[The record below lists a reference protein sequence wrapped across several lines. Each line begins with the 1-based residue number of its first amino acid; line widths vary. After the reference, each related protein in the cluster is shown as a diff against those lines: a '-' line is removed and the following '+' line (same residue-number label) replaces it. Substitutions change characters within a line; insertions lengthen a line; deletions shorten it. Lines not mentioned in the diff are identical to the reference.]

1 MVEVKF
7 HDIGE
12 GMTEGEVVNYFVKVG
27 DTVKVDQPLVE
38 MQTDKMVAEIPSPT
52 SGTVKKINVDVGST
66 ITIGS
71 VLLEID
77 DGKNGTV
84 SSPSSE
90 QEVSAAVLIPEKKE
104 KKNVAPEVKTPPKRI
119 IAAPHTRR
127 IARENDVDI
136 EQVIGTGSAGRVTDE
151 DIFRFVREREGK
163 AEAKVEIT
171 VEPTVKEVEGSNL
184 SSDDTIPYTGIR
196 KQIAMKMTES
206 LSTIPHVTHFDE
218 ADLTNLLE
226 FRKELKESGENIS
239 VVAFFLKALV
249 LTLKEFPVFNA
260 RLDEANQVIRLLKE
274 YHIGLATNTDKGLL
288 VPVLRDADK
297 KSLKELHDEMKALT
311 KKAQEQKLAV
321 SEMKDGT
328 FTISNVGPLGG
339 TAATPIINHPQTS
352 IIAFHKTKRKPVVME
367 NDDIVIRSIMTMS
380 LSFDHRIIDGADS
393 VMFTNRF
400 IELIEQPKKL
410 LLYLR

>member
-12 GMTEGEVVNYFVKVG
+12 GMTEGEVVSYLVKVG
-27 DTVKVDQPLVE
+27 DSVKVDQPLVE

-52 SGTVKKINVDVGST
+52 SGTVKKINVDVGTT
-66 ITIGS
+66 ISIGS
-71 VLLEID
+71 ILLEID
-77 DGKNGTV
+77 DGKNMT
-84 SSPSSE
+84 SSSSTSE
-90 QEVSAAVLIPEKKE
+90 KEVSAAVLAPEKKE
-104 KKNVAPEVKTPPKRI
+104 RKLETTAVKKPPKRI

-127 IARENDVDI
+127 IARENDVNI
-136 EQVIGTGSAGRVTDE
+136 EEVVGSGSAGRVTDE
-151 DIFRFVREREGK
+151 DIFRFVRERDGKSEVK
-163 AEAKVEIT
+163 AETA
-171 VEPTVKEVEGSNL
+171 VEPGVIEVEEPKNTVG
-184 SSDDTIPYTGIR
+184 DTIPFTGIR
-196 KQIAMKMTES
+196 KQIAIKMSES

-218 ADLTNLLE
+218 ADLTNLLD
-226 FRKELKESGENIS
+226 FRRELKESGETIS
-239 VVAFFLKALV
+239 VVAFFLKALAI
-249 LTLKEFPVFNA
+249 TLKEFPLFNA
-260 RLDEANQVIRLLKE
+260 QLEEENNVIRLLKE

-297 KSLKELHDEMKALT
+297 KSLKELHQEMKALT
-311 KKAQEQKLAV
+311 KKAQDQKLSAG
-321 SEMKDGT
+321 EMKGGT

-352 IIAFHKTKRKPVVME
+352 IIAFHKTKKMPVVMA
-367 NDDIVIRSIMTMS
+367 NDEIAIRSIMTMS

-410 LLYLR
+410 FLYLR

>member
-12 GMTEGEVVNYFVKVG
+12 GMTEGEIVSYLVKVG
-27 DTVKVDQPLVE
+27 DAVKVDQPLVE

-52 SGTVKKINVDVGST
+52 AGVIKTLNYTEGTT

-77 DGKNGTV
+77 DGKEEPQPLN
-84 SSPSSE
+84 SE
-90 QEVSAAVLIPEKKE
+90 KEVSAAVMTMEKKE
-104 KKNVAPEVKTPPKRI
+104 INADSPKDKQPPKRI

-127 IARENDVDI
+127 IARENNVNI
-136 EQVIGTGSAGRVTDE
+136 EEVVGSGPAGRVTDD
-151 DIFRFVREREGK
+151 DIFRFIREREGN
-163 AEAKVEIT
+163 
-171 VEPTVKEVEGSNL
+171 VEPTKLEEAESIPVIEESKTIVG
-184 SSDDTIPYTGIR
+184 DTIPFTGIR

-218 ADLTNLLE
+218 ADLSNLLA
-226 FRKELKESGENIS
+226 FRQELKETGTNIS

-249 LTLKEFPVFNA
+249 ITLKEFPLFNA
-260 RLDEANQVIRLLKE
+260 QLDEENQVIRLLKD
-274 YHIGLATNTDKGLL
+274 YHIGLATNTEKGLL
-288 VPVLRDADK
+288 VPVLREVDK
-297 KSLKELHDEMKALT
+297 KSIHEIHDEMKTLT
-311 KKAQEQKLAV
+311 KKAQEQKLSAA
-321 SEMKDGT
+321 EMKGGT

-339 TAATPIINHPQTS
+339 IAATPIINHPQTS
-352 IIAFHKTKRKPVVME
+352 IIAFHKTKKMPVVME
-367 NDDIVIRSIMTMS
+367 NDEIAIRSIMTMS

>member
-12 GMTEGEVVNYFVKVG
+12 GMTEGEIVSYLVKVG

-52 SGTVKKINVDVGST
+52 AGVIKNLNYEEGTT

-77 DGKNGTV
+77 DGKEETQ
-84 SSPSSE
+84 PLSSE
-90 QEVSAAVLIPEKKE
+90 KEVSAAVMSLEKKE
-104 KKNVAPEVKTPPKRI
+104 AKPDTAGRKQPPKRI

-127 IARENDVDI
+127 IARENNVNI
-136 EQVIGTGSAGRVTDE
+136 EEVVGSGPVGRVTDE
-151 DIFRFVREREGK
+151 DIFRFIREREGK
-163 AEAKVEIT
+163 VDTSNVE
-171 VEPTVKEVEGSNL
+171 EVQETPVLEETKATIG
-184 SSDDTIPYTGIR
+184 DTIPFTGIR
-196 KQIAMKMTES
+196 KQIAMKMSES

-218 ADLTNLLE
+218 ADLTNLLA
-226 FRKELKESGENIS
+226 FRQELKETGATVS
-239 VVAFFLKALV
+239 VVAFFLKALAI
-249 LTLKEFPVFNA
+249 TLKEFPLFNA
-260 RLDEANQVIRLLKE
+260 QLDEKNQVIRLLKD
-274 YHIGLATNTDKGLL
+274 YHIGLATNTDRGLL
-288 VPVLRDADK
+288 VPVLREVDR
-297 KSLKELHDEMKALT
+297 KSIQEIHDEMKTLT
-311 KKAQEQKLAV
+311 KKAQEQKLTA
-321 SEMKDGT
+321 SEMKGGT

-339 TAATPIINHPQTS
+339 LAATPIINHPQTS
-352 IIAFHKTKRKPVVME
+352 IIAFHKTKKMPVVGQ
-367 NDDIVIRSIMTMS
+367 NDEIAIRSIMTMS

>member
-77 DGKNGTV
+77 DGKNGIV

-163 AEAKVEIT
+163 AEPKVEIT

>member
-27 DTVKVDQPLVE
+27 DSVKVDQPLVE

-77 DGKNGTV
+77 DGKNATV
-84 SSPSSE
+84 SSYGSE
-90 QEVSAAVLIPEKKE
+90 QEVSAAVLTPEKKE
-104 KKNVAPEVKTPPKRI
+104 NQIVEPEVRTPPKRI

-136 EQVIGTGSAGRVTDE
+136 EQVTGSGPAGRVTDE
-151 DIFRFVREREGK
+151 DIFRFVRERDGK
-163 AEAKVEIT
+163 GESRVEVA
-171 VEPTVKEVEGSNL
+171 VEPDMKEVEESNII
-184 SSDDTIPYTGIR
+184 SGDTIPFTGIR
-196 KQIAMKMTES
+196 KQIAMKMAES

-239 VVAFFLKALV
+239 VVAFFLKALTI
-249 LTLKEFPVFNA
+249 TLKEFPLFNA
-260 RLDEANQVIRLLKE
+260 CLDEENQVIRLLKG
-274 YHIGLATNTDKGLL
+274 YHIGLATNTEKGLL

-297 KSLKELHDEMKALT
+297 KSIKQLHVEMKALT
-311 KKAQEQKLAV
+311 KKAQEQKLSVA
-321 SEMKDGT
+321 EMKGGT

-339 TAATPIINHPQTS
+339 TAATPIINHPQAS
-352 IIAFHKTKRKPVVME
+352 IIAFHKTKRKPIVME
-367 NDDIVIRSIMTMS
+367 NDNIVIRSIMTMS

-400 IELIEQPKKL
+400 IELVEQPKKL
-410 LLYLR
+410 ILYLH

>member
-77 DGKNGTV
+77 DGKNGIV

>member
-12 GMTEGEVVNYFVKVG
+12 GMTEGEVVSYLVKVG

-38 MQTDKMVAEIPSPT
+38 MQTDKMVAEIPSPA
-52 SGTVKKINVDVGST
+52 SGVVKKVNFDVGTT

-77 DGKNGTV
+77 DGKVAQDTK
-84 SSPSSE
+84 SSPE
-90 QEVSAAVLIPEKKE
+90 QEVSAAVLTPEKKSSQE
-104 KKNVAPEVKTPPKRI
+104 ETPSKKKPPKRI

-136 EQVIGTGSAGRVTDE
+136 EQVVGSGPAGRVTDE
-151 DIFRFVREREGK
+151 DIFRFIREREGK
-163 AEAKVEIT
+163 DDALAEVA
-171 VEPTVKEVEGSNL
+171 VEPEIKEVSNT
-184 SSDDTIPYTGIR
+184 SIPVEDTIPFTGIR
-196 KQIAMKMTES
+196 KQIAMRMTKS

-218 ADLTNLLE
+218 ADLTNLLD
-226 FRKELKESGENIS
+226 FRKELKASGENIS
-239 VVAFFLKALV
+239 VVAFFLKALAI
-249 LTLKEFPVFNA
+249 TLKEFPLFNA
-260 RLDEANQVIRLLKE
+260 RLDEENNVIRLLKE
-274 YHIGLATNTDKGLL
+274 YHIGLATNSDKGLL
-288 VPVLRDADK
+288 VPVLRDVDK
-297 KSLKELHDEMKALT
+297 KSMKEIQNDMKALT
-311 KKAQEQKLAV
+311 KRAIEQKLSV
-321 SEMKDGT
+321 GEMKGGT

-352 IIAFHKTKRKPVVME
+352 IIAFHKTKKMPVVME
-367 NDDIVIRSIMTMS
+367 NDEMEIRSIMTMS
-380 LSFDHRIIDGADS
+380 LSFDHRVIDGADS

-410 LLYLR
+410 LLHLR

>member
-77 DGKNGTV
+77 DGKNGIV

-136 EQVIGTGSAGRVTDE
+136 EQVIGTGPAGRVTDE
-151 DIFRFVREREGK
+151 DIFRFVRDREGK
-163 AEAKVEIT
+163 AEPKVEIA
-171 VEPTVKEVEGSNL
+171 VEPTIKEVEGSNL
-184 SSDDTIPYTGIR
+184 SSGDTIPFTGIR
-196 KQIAMKMTES
+196 KQIAMKMSES